1 MKRKIV
7 IIAEAGVNHNGKI
20 KLAKKLVDIAAE
32 AGADFVKFQC
42 FKAETL
48 SHKSTS
54 KTKYQLKRT
63 KNKKKQYE
71 MLLKLELSYNDHLIL
86 MKYAKTKKIKFLSSA
101 FDIDSIKFLSNLN
114 LDFIKIPSGEI
125 TNVPYLREIGKLN
138 QPTIL
143 STGMSTID
151 EVIFAKKILVES
163 GLNKRKL
170 TVLQCNTDYP
180 SNIEDSNI
188 SAMKVMG
195 DRLGLDYGYS
205 DHTTSNESS
214 LAAAALGAS
223 IIEKHITINK
233 NMTGPD
239 HFASASPAEFKKFVK
254 SIRNLELALGKSK
267 KIVNKSEKQ
276 NIKLVRKFIVA
287 KKIIKKGEIFSS
299 NNLTT
304 IRSGKGISARNWD
317 NIIGKK
323 SNKNYK
329 IHEVI
334 KSNT

>member
-1 MKRKIV
+1 MKKKIV

-20 KLAKKLVDIAAE
+20 KLAKKLVDIASE

-54 KTKYQLKRT
+54 KAKYQLKRT